1 MELSTTLLAWGTA
14 TLLTIAVV
22 IFKRA
27 SLAKDLRLTAESK
40 RRQLKRQCDD
50 KRAREALN
58 IRREELQLSEELEQE
73 ELTLVEKEEA
83 LELYR
88 AEQTSKERRHEIEIQ
103 AIDQELDDLEGN
115 VSDLGKTLTETQDRV
130 AKLSANHPQ
139 QLETIA
145 LTTTE
150 AMTEELISSSK
161 GNYLSRLEQRRTQ
174 EKEDNERKGPLAARR
189 ILGLTLNRYDG
200 IGHLERVTNQFEMPQ
215 KAFEVL
221 RDSSTPIAQQL
232 SEDLDVELW
241 DRGSNIIGIRGENPL
256 GREAARRV
264 LTRLSQNWT
273 TDPRASSDSVTGSVD
288 SLTTKCS
295 RPATKQFAR
304 LRWKIFTLRLFRWW
318 DV

>member
-1 MELSTTLLAWGTA
+1 M
-14 TLLTIAVV
+14 
-22 IFKRA
+22 
-27 SLAKDLRLTAESK
+27 
-40 RRQLKRQCDD
+40 
-50 KRAREALN
+50 
-58 IRREELQLSEELEQE
+58 
-73 ELTLVEKEEA
+73 
-83 LELYR
+83 
-88 AEQTSKERRHEIEIQ
+88 
-103 AIDQELDDLEGN
+103 IDQELDDLEGN

-150 AMTEELISSSK
+150 AMTEVTLISSSK

-232 SEDLDVELW
+232 SENLDVELW
-241 DRGSNIIGIRGENPL
+241 DRGSNIIGIRGEKS
-256 GREAARRV
+256 ARQGSST
-264 LTRLSQNWT
+264 TRLNTLIPKLDNRSTRVERLCHRVNRQ
-273 TDPRASSDSVTGSVD
+273 
-288 SLTTKCS
+288 LTTRCS

-304 LRWKIFTLRLFRWW
+304 LRWKIFILRLFRWW

>member
-1 MELSTTLLAWGTA
+1 M
-14 TLLTIAVV
+14 
-22 IFKRA
+22 
-27 SLAKDLRLTAESK
+27 
-40 RRQLKRQCDD
+40 
-50 KRAREALN
+50 
-58 IRREELQLSEELEQE
+58 
-73 ELTLVEKEEA
+73 
-83 LELYR
+83 
-88 AEQTSKERRHEIEIQ
+88 
-103 AIDQELDDLEGN
+103 IDQELDDLEGN

-130 AKLSANHPQ
+130 AKLSANHPK

-174 EKEDNERKGPLAARR
+174 EKEDNERKGPLAARH

-273 TDPRASSDSVTGSVD
+273 TDPTRVERLCHRVSRQLDNEVLQAGNQAIRALEMEDIHPEIV
-288 SLTTKCS
+288 SLVG
-295 RPATKQFAR
+295 RFE
-304 LRWKIFTLRLFRWW
+304 I
-318 DV
+318 